1 MRHQDP
7 KRWVETGFAARSG
20 RAAEGWGGGV
30 SGAPAAGLAR
40 RILGGF
46 ALWLFA
52 VGASS
57 PMTVLAGSV
66 PATYAGTGVV
76 GVPLSFLL
84 LGPALA
90 AVTVGYVAVTRH
102 VQHAAPMY
110 AVLTHGLGRLT
121 GVGGAAEALLGYNA
135 IQICLYGLIGATLAG
150 DLGGP
155 WWVWAMVV
163 WLSIGALGVF
173 NVRLNAAVL
182 GWLLGVELL
191 LIAAFDLAALTHPAG
206 GHLSSAPLSP
216 SSLAVNG
223 IGGAFAL
230 AIAAFV
236 GYEQPP
242 VFAEE
247 ARRASSMAGATF
259 AALGFLSLFYALS
272 SWALVVVV
280 GPGTVADAA
289 RHDPDFAFTL
299 MRQVFGPVWGVAMA
313 ALGRLLLVTSM
324 FAAMLAFHNSVARHV
339 FALGREGVLPRALG
353 RAAAGT
359 GRRSGAP
366 VAASLTQSGL
376 AFVVVGAFVVVH
388 ADPVA
393 TLFTWLATLAALS
406 VMALLVA
413 SCLAALVFF
422 ARRPRHE
429 SAGAEREGWWT
440 RVGGP
445 LVGLGV
451 GGAVLGVTVTHLD
464 TLLGVT
470 PGSPMTAVVPGVA
483 LLAALAGLVWAVWLR
498 ARQPQVYR
506 SLGAGKP
513 HPLAVLD
520 QRLADVEV

>member
-1 MRHQDP
+1 M
-7 KRWVETGFAARSG
+7 
-20 RAAEGWGGGV
+20 
-30 SGAPAAGLAR
+30 
-40 RILGGF
+40 LGGF

-76 GVPLSFLL
+76 AVPLSFLL

-90 AVTVGYVAVTRH
+90 VVTVGYVAVTRY
-102 VQHAAPMY
+102 VQHAAPIY
-110 AVLTHGLGRLT
+110 AVLTHGLGRLV
-121 GVGGAAEALLGYNA
+121 GVAGAAEAVLGYNA

-150 DLGGP
+150 DLGGA
-155 WWVWAMVV
+155 WWAWSALV
-163 WLSIGALGVF
+163 WLAIGALGVF

-191 LIAAFDLAALTHPAG
+191 LIAVFDLAALTHPAG
-206 GHLSSAPLSP
+206 GRLSGAPLSP

-223 IGGAFAL
+223 IGGALAL

-242 VFAEE
+242 VFVEE
-247 ARRASSMAGATF
+247 ARRASSMARATF
-259 AALGFLSLFYALS
+259 AALGFLSVFYALS
-272 SWALVVVV
+272 SWALVAVV
-280 GPGTVADAA
+280 GPDQVAGAA
-289 RHDPDFAFTL
+289 RRDPDFAFTL
-299 MRQVFGPVWGVAMA
+299 MHAVFGPLWGVVVA

-324 FAAMLAFHNSVARHV
+324 FAAMLAFHNSVARHL
-339 FALGREGVLPRALG
+339 FALGREGVIPRWLG

-366 VAASLTQSGL
+366 VAASLTQSVL
-376 AFVVVGAFVVVH
+376 AFVVVAVFVAAR

-393 TLFTWLATLAALS
+393 TLFTWLATIAALS
-406 VMALLVA
+406 VMALLAV

-422 ARRPRHE
+422 AHKPRR
-429 SAGAEREGWWT
+429 AGPEAEGWWT
-440 RVGGP
+440 RVVGP
-445 LVGLGV
+445 LLGFAVGV
-451 GGAVLGVTVTHLD
+451 VVLGVTVTHLD
-464 TLLGVT
+464 TLLNVA
-470 PGSPMTAVVPGVA
+470 PRSPMTAVVPGLV
-483 LLAALAGLVWAVWLR
+483 LVAALVGLVWALWLR
-498 ARQPQVYR
+498 ERRPQVYR
-506 SLGAGKP
+506 GIGAGKP